1 MNDKYYGI
9 YFDPSELEVNREG
22 HLLNVDALQII
33 EFEYENEDSDEPTAM
48 RRVDT
53 KGNVITEGWDG
64 WKYRD
69 NLAHIGGRDDYYSM
83 EDAFDDFYRWFSENR
98 EWRESSPQTY
108 WQPAEYVCI
117 GITGYC
123 DDEKSYWHPAR
134 RYRHFRR

>member
-1 MNDKYYGI
+1 MTNKYYGI
-9 YFDPSELEVNREG
+9 YFDPSELEVDREG
-22 HLLNVDALQII
+22 HLLNVDALHII
-33 EFEYENEDSDEPTAM
+33 EFEYENEDSDAPTAM

-53 KGNVITEGWDG
+53 KGNVITEGWDD

-69 NLAHIGGRDDYYSM
+69 NLQHIGGRDDYYSM

-123 DDEKSYWHPAR
+123 DDENEYWHPAR